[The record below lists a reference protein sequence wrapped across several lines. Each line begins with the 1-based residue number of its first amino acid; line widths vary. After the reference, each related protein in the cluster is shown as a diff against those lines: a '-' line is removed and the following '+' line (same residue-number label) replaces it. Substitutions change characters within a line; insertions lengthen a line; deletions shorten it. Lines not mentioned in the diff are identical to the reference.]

1 MIRDQRE
8 TEAMPPVL
16 LKRYL
21 QVFVLLA
28 ICGLAAVPARAEGPP
43 FFQNKTITIIVGFS
57 PGGIYDSIAR
67 ALARVLARHIA
78 GTPSVI
84 VQNKPGA
91 GGTTALAYL
100 LHGAPQDGTT
110 IAMIKR
116 SYATDPLFDT
126 GGFAYDPAQLHAIG
140 STSPEVS
147 VAVAWYAAKVK
158 RFEDTFTT
166 ELSVG
171 ATSATDGTVRYA
183 NLVSKLTP
191 AKLKIVPGYP
201 GGNEITLAMERGEVD
216 AKFGWSWG
224 SVKSRAREWLQ
235 TKKINILMQMGMSK
249 AADLPDTPFI
259 MDYAK
264 NDLDRRALELIF
276 TPTSMAWPLVAPP
289 NVPAD
294 RVSELRRAFVE
305 TMHDPQFID
314 EAAKMDLDI
323 DPIQGAAMDAIVR
336 RIAGYD
342 AAAIKRAQELGG
354 P

>member
-1 MIRDQRE
+1 MR
-8 TEAMPPVL
+8 PVP
-16 LKRYL
+16 LKRTL
-21 QVFVLLA
+21 QAIGLFA
-28 ICGLAAVPARAEGPP
+28 ICGLAAIPARAEGPP
-43 FFQNKTITIIVGFS
+43 FFQNKTVTIIVGFS
-57 PGGIYDSIAR
+57 PGGIYDSLAR
-67 ALARVLARHIA
+67 ALARVLGRHIA

-100 LHGAPQDGTT
+100 LHGAAQDGTT

-116 SYATDPLFDT
+116 SYATDSLFDT
-126 GGFAYDPAQLHAIG
+126 GGFAYDPAQFHAIG

-147 VAVAWYAAKVK
+147 VAVAWHAAKVK
-158 RFEDTFTT
+158 RFEDTYTT

-276 TPTSMAWPLVAPP
+276 TPTSMAWPLVTPP
-289 NVPAD
+289 NVPTD
-294 RVSELRRAFVE
+294 RVSELRRAFAE
-305 TMHDPQFID
+305 TMRDPQFIA
-314 EAAKMDLDI
+314 EAAKMDFEI
-323 DPIQGAAMDAIVR
+323 DPIQGAAMDAIVH

-342 AAAIKRAQELGG
+342 AAAVKRAQELGG